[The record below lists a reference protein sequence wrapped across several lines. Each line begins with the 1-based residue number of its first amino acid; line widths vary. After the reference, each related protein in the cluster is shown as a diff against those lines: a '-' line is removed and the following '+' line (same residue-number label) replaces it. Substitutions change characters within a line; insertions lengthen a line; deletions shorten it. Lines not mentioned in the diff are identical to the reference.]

1 VLWNLAFSQ
10 PLFGARVVP
19 TFEILGTSVGDAD
32 DPGTRLDLAAGFQL
46 RPFPDDRW
54 TSPISVSAGWRFPV
68 ANRGDFRGAGAV
80 SIEWAFD

>member
-46 RPFPDDRW
+46 RPFPDDHW